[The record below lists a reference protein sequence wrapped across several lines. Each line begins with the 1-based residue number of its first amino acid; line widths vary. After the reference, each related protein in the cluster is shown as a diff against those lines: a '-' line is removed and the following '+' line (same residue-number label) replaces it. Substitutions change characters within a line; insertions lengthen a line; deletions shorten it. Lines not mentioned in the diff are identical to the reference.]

1 MNWQFSWSISTNNS
15 LHQNEL
21 MSKARKRVYAI
32 LNYSKHFL
40 ILVSAITECVSIS
53 VFVSLLGIPT
63 GTTSSAIGLMSRA
76 TVAGIKTYR

>member
-1 MNWQFSWSISTNNS
+1 
-15 LHQNEL
+15 
-21 MSKARKRVYAI
+21 MSKKSKNVYTI